1 MRVSTGMMSS
11 SYLNS
16 LQDNLQRLDKVNR
29 QVNTTKEINK
39 LSDNPYKAIKI
50 LNSKSEIK
58 TMEIYV
64 ENCKDT
70 GNWLETTD
78 TALDQ
83 LGKLLSDI
91 KKTLVASG
99 DGAYSDDELKT
110 LSNETNEK

>member
-58 TMEIYV
+58 TMEFP
-64 ENCKDT
+64 
-70 GNWLETTD
+70 
-78 TALDQ
+78 
-83 LGKLLSDI
+83 
-91 KKTLVASG
+91 VAVSMQ
-99 DGAYSDDELKT
+99 
-110 LSNETNEK
+110 

>member
-50 LNSKSEIK
+50 LNSKVK
-58 TMEIYV
+58 
-64 ENCKDT
+64 
-70 GNWLETTD
+70 
-78 TALDQ
+78 
-83 LGKLLSDI
+83 
-91 KKTLVASG
+91 
-99 DGAYSDDELKT
+99 
-110 LSNETNEK
+110 